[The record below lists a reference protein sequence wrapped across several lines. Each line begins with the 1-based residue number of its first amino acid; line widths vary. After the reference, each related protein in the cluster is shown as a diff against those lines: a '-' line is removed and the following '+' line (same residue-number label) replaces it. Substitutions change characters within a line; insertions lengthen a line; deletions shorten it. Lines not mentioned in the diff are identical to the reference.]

1 MPVFLKKLILLIAAG
16 WAGAEIVTRNIAH
29 RPLQALIALV
39 VAVIVEA
46 AIWNWRF
53 E

>member
-16 WAGAEIVTRNIAH
+16 WAGAAVVVHARSL
-29 RPLQALIALV
+29 LQALVALV

-46 AIWNWRF
+46 AIWSWRF
-53 E
+53 G